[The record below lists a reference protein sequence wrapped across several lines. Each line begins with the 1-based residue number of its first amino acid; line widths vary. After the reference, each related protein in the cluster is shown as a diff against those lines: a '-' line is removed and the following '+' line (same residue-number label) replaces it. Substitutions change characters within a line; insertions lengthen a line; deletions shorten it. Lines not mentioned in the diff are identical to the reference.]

1 MKSICTLSKIL
12 VSSCEHY
19 GTSHSLFSLLLEGE
33 RWKQA
38 DVPVE
43 IQGLVNAL
51 EMGVVV
57 GGQESSSD
65 HPPSGLPPTKFL
77 LIHGSNFAVVG

>member
-1 MKSICTLSKIL
+1 MNF
-12 VSSCEHY
+12 
-19 GTSHSLFSLLLEGE
+19 LFSLLLDGE

-43 IQGLVNAL
+43 IQSFVSTL

-57 GGQESSSD
+57 GSREGTGD
-65 HPPSGLPPTKFL
+65 HAPSGLPPTKFL